1 MNRKHYNEIIAWAEG
16 KQIQVYRRDD
26 GWINENFPSWHFSE
40 EYRIKQ
46 YAPPVDNLRLSVFTV
61 LEGWTLPHDVRKILE
76 AAYYEDTPTLSNQ
89 GSETNITRGL
99 EPKGFGM
106 VTLNQVGMRVDL
118 KDTPP
123 RNPWQ
128 EPVGW
133 FLKDHLETYMESYKD
148 IEGAIPL
155 YTAPPRKEWV
165 GLTAE
170 EIFEITERLTKEGG
184 VNCDGWIV
192 AVEVQQKLKE
202 KNV

>member
-1 MNRKHYNEIIAWAEG
+1 MGWKMSRELLQQCLNKFEHLWEIGIDAHY
-16 KQIQVYRRDD
+16 
-26 GWINENFPSWHFSE
+26 
-40 EYRIKQ
+40 
-46 YAPPVDNLRLSVFTV
+46 
-61 LEGWTLPHDVRKILE
+61 
-76 AAYYEDTPTLSNQ
+76 
-89 GSETNITRGL
+89 
-99 EPKGFGM
+99 
-106 VTLNQVGMRVDL
+106 RVDL
-118 KDTPP
+118 ISDIRALREELAKPE
-123 RNPWQ
+123 Q

-202 KNV
+202 KNHEYF